1 MIPILFDLC
10 TAHVLYKSRKCN
22 CFCFDLHN
30 WRNSFRFATRTK
42 HVNLQ
47 RIIRRNYRTLWCSVL
62 CFSQL
67 YLKAFWQTVTG
78 FPLDGGSER
87 VLVPHWNLRIKG
99 ENYVWIK
106 MIGNSPWLIPL
117 DSKFYSGLC
126 DMIDCTTFFTFF
138 FKTCFVLF
146 ATNEL
151 IKS

>member
-1 MIPILFDLC
+1 MNLKLFYYSKKI
-10 TAHVLYKSRKCN
+10 T
-22 CFCFDLHN
+22 
-30 WRNSFRFATRTK
+30 FATRTK

-47 RIIRRNYRTLWCSVL
+47 RISRRNYRTLWSSVL

-78 FPLDGGSER
+78 SPLEGGFER
-87 VLVPHWNLRIKG
+87 VLVPDWNLRIKG

-117 DSKFYSGLC
+117 DSKFDSGLC

-138 FKTCFVLF
+138 LRLALYFLLLTSWLNLNGRCVTPFKLQKNSFY
-146 ATNEL
+146 
-151 IKS
+151 K